1 MTAVTSCDPI
11 NPYTSTETFGV
22 PYNGGYKPDP
32 KLEWIP
38 ADTNVIDSSDDF
50 VSPMSLPPSN
60 IYLKTCE
67 ARRSDPRV
75 GGIPTF
81 QMEYDDFTESQPII
95 QVEPPPTAA
104 PKQMENVED
113 YSMQWKILLL
123 LAILIFIVLVSN
135 RF

>member
-1 MTAVTSCDPI
+1 MTAITSCDPI
-11 NPYTSTETFGV
+11 NPYTSSETFGV

-32 KLEWIP
+32 TLEWIP

-50 VSPMSLPPSN
+50 VRPASLPPSN

-67 ARRSDPRV
+67 ARRVDPRV

-81 QMEYDDFTESQPII
+81 QMEYDDFTESQPIK
-95 QVEPPPTAA
+95 QVDPPPSAS
-104 PKQMENVED
+104 PDKVVND
-113 YSMQWKILLL
+113 YSMQWKIMIL
-123 LAILIFIVLVSN
+123 LAVVIFILLVSN

>member
-1 MTAVTSCDPI
+1 MKVTSCDPI

-38 ADTNVIDSSDDF
+38 ADTNVVDSSDDF
-50 VSPMSLPPSN
+50 IKPMSLPPSN

-67 ARRSDPRV
+67 SRRADIRV
-75 GGIPTF
+75 GGVPTF
-81 QMEYDDFTESQPII
+81 QMEYDDFTESQPVDQIP
-95 QVEPPPTAA
+95 VEEHAS
-104 PKQMENVED
+104 PKKAED

-123 LAILIFIVLVSN
+123 LAILIFVILVSN